1 MATKSGEQFVAVEE
15 AARLLDVT
23 KRHVA
28 RLGDLGQIRY
38 VGRGLVDRDSIAEY
52 LQERDYYRSR
62 AWSEETAWGAVA
74 LLSGLHVDWLG
85 QVQTSRLRGRLR
97 ELAEDERGAHE
108 LVGRTRNR
116 ARVMRYES
124 YGFLAARLRKE
135 IVPVSRRRLGLADT
149 KQVDGYIDTE
159 RLAALEVKYGLRRSP
174 RGDMTMRS
182 TSFDISVVQTI
193 ASRGNGA
200 LAALDAAGSMDARE
214 HGAGSRA
221 LATHLE
227 MFAEGR
233 AHD

>member
-1 MATKSGEQFVAVEE
+1 
-15 AARLLDVT
+15 
-23 KRHVA
+23 
-28 RLGDLGQIRY
+28 
-38 VGRGLVDRDSIAEY
+38 
-52 LQERDYYRSR
+52 
-62 AWSEETAWGAVA
+62 
-74 LLSGLHVDWLG
+74 
-85 QVQTSRLRGRLR
+85 
-97 ELAEDERGAHE
+97 
-108 LVGRTRNR
+108 
-116 ARVMRYES
+116 MRYES

-159 RLAALEVKYGLRRSP
+159 RLAALEGKYGLRRSS

-182 TSFDISVVQTI
+182 TSFDLSVVKAI

-227 MFAEGR
+227 RFAEGR